1 MSDKLEPVI
10 KISVRKPCSREA
22 FLNSNLEISRHSL
35 YAAYLDQ
42 ELKNSPIWNHAKCPL
57 NCTSTVSNNGSL
69 SLLVL
74 AQSLGLEHLI
84 KIGHFDLVPAA
95 CCDSKDVRGKRI
107 FFEEIFMLSKYD
119 KLRTFSKTTLK
130 GGSRQPKRPNG

>member
-1 MSDKLEPVI
+1 MSSKLEPVI

-57 NCTSTVSNNGSL
+57 NCTSTVSNNNSL

-95 CCDSKDVRGKRI
+95 CCDSKDVKGRGSFLK
-107 FFEEIFMLSKYD
+107 KYSCYLNMISYVLFQ
-119 KLRTFSKTTLK
+119 K
-130 GGSRQPKRPNG
+130 QH